1 MNKEKIEK
9 IMWKSKILGTLSE
22 EEKERIDKLEI
33 EESNKCLDET
43 IQNTYAERKAIK
55 LKKLRQY
62 MEKLEFENTALKVE
76 HNHNIDKIKELKQ
89 KETILDKVTEEC
101 RKQMTANEDTILEI
115 FSQKLL
121 NIIEG
126 EKNNDYSRN

>member
-1 MNKEKIEK
+1 MNKEEIEN
-9 IMWKSKILGTLSE
+9 IN
-22 EEKERIDKLEI
+22 RKLETT
-33 EESNKCLDET
+33 EDDTVT
-43 IQNTYAERKAIK
+43 INLLYQ
-55 LKKLRQY
+55 
-62 MEKLEFENTALKVE
+62 KVE
-76 HNHNIDKIKELKQ
+76 FLES
-89 KETILDKVTEEC
+89 ILDKVTEEC